1 MSTFDN
7 QPPNIYPNL
16 RELMPSD
23 INYNFAVLKISI
35 NSDNNHL
42 RNIYDQKINTHNGN
56 LYRNE
61 FPDSGFDLFVPE
73 NIVFDR
79 AIESKFIDFQVKTEM
94 IYVDINNRTYNNCA
108 FTVHPRSSISKTPLM
123 LANHTGIID
132 SGYRGSII
140 GAFRWLPYP
149 NDENTTYTV
158 EQNTRLVQI
167 CHPTLCPIYV
177 ILVSE
182 NALSTTER
190 GGGGF
195 GSTGVG
201 L

>member
-1 MSTFDN
+1 MSSFDN
-7 QPPNIYPNL
+7 SRQTNYSNL
-16 RELMPSD
+16 RSLMPSD
-23 INYNFAVLKISI
+23 TTYNFAVLKISV
-35 NSDNNHL
+35 NPNNDHL
-42 RNIYDQKINTHNGN
+42 KNMYEQKINSHVSN
-56 LYRNE
+56 LFSNE

-73 NIVFDR
+73 NVVFDR
-79 AIESKFIDFQVKTEM
+79 TVESKFIDFQVKTEM

-108 FTVHPRSSISKTPLM
+108 FNVHPRSSISKTPLM

-140 GAFRWLPYP
+140 GAFRYLS
-149 NDENTTYTV
+149 NTTTDTTRYTV

-182 NALSTTER
+182 NVLSNTER
-190 GGGGF
+190 GSGGF
-195 GSTGVG
+195 GSTGV
-201 L
+201 

>member
-1 MSTFDN
+1 
-7 QPPNIYPNL
+7 
-16 RELMPSD
+16 MPSD
-23 INYNFAVLKISI
+23 LTTNFAVLKFSV
-35 NSDNNHL
+35 NPNNESL
-42 RNIYDQKINTHNGN
+42 SNIYKQKINTHNGG
-56 LYRNE
+56 LYRNV

-73 NIVFDR
+73 NVVFDTP
-79 AIESKFIDFQVKTEM
+79 IESKFIDFQVKTEM
-94 IYVDINNRTYNNCA
+94 IYVDINTCTYHNCA

-140 GAFRWLPYP
+140 GAFRWLRS
-149 NDENTTYTV
+149 NTSSDTTYTV

-177 ILVSE
+177 IPVSE
-182 NALSTTER
+182 NALSTSER
-190 GGGGF
+190 GAGGF